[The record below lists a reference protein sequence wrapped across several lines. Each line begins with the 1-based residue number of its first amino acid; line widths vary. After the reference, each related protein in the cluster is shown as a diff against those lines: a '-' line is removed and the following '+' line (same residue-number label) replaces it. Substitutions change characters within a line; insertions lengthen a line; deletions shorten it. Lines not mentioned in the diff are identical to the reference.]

1 MARNLHAW
9 VFQTGEPLPHLG
21 GSARPMRAANVTDAL
36 LAAGHR
42 VTLWSSD
49 FNHQESRHLT
59 GRDSRIT
66 VHENLE
72 VRLVHSRG
80 YSRNVGPGR
89 LVDHAQLALRL
100 KRLLKEARLP
110 DVAFVGYPPIEPAAV
125 MIRWLRDR
133 EIPTL
138 LDVKDQW
145 PDVLLRAVPEQAE
158 PAGRLAL
165 SGYTYLG
172 RRAMREATAISS
184 ISEPF
189 LDWALAFAGRTQRD
203 GDLVLPLTSRR
214 SDPTATQRAEA
225 ESFWNQLGVPADG
238 RPRVSYVGT
247 LSTGLDVDGI
257 IAAARRSSHQFV
269 ICGSG
274 STEHRFRSALGDQ
287 ENVILP
293 GWIDAPQATVLAE
306 RTSVTIAPYV
316 DESDFSLSVPN
327 KVYDALAHGIPLV
340 TNISGLVANL
350 VSEEEVGRYYEESD
364 DLGPTIEALLSD
376 PAEVAA
382 MNARARGLFER
393 SYSYDIVYGGL
404 VRHLERLAAAPRP
417 VTRYA

>member
-1 MARNLHAW
+1 MARKLHAW

-49 FNHQESRHLT
+49 FNHQEGRHLT
-59 GRDSRIT
+59 GRNSRIT

-72 VRLVHSRG
+72 VRLVHSKG
-80 YSRNVGPGR
+80 YSRNVGAGR

-100 KRLLKEARLP
+100 RRLLKAARLP

-125 MIRWLRDR
+125 MTRWLRERDV
-133 EIPTL
+133 PTL

-145 PDVLLRAVPEQAE
+145 PDVLLRAVPEAAE

-189 LDWALAFAGRTQRD
+189 LEWALEFAGRPRRD
-203 GDLVLPLTSRR
+203 GDVVLPLTSRR
-214 SDPTATQRAEA
+214 IDPDPSQWAAA
-225 ESFWNQLGVPADG
+225 ESFWNELGVRDDG
-238 RPRVSYVGT
+238 RPRATYVGT
-247 LSTGLDVDGI
+247 LSTGLDVEGV
-257 IAAARRSSHQFV
+257 IAAARQSSHQFV
-269 ICGSG
+269 ICGRG
-274 STEHRFRSALGDQ
+274 STADRFEVALGH
-287 ENVILP
+287 EPNVVLP
-293 GWIDAPQATVLAE
+293 GWVDAPQATVLAE
-306 RTSVTIAPYV
+306 RTSVTMAPYV
-316 DESDFSLSVPN
+316 DETGFRLSVPN
-327 KVYDALAHGIPLV
+327 KVYDALAHGIPLI
-340 TNISGLVANL
+340 TNISGLVEKL
-350 VSEEEVGRYYEESD
+350 VIEEGIGRFYTRSA
-364 DLGPTIEALLSD
+364 DLSPTLEALLSN
-376 PAEVAA
+376 PTEVHAIS
-382 MNARARGLFER
+382 ARARTLFER

-404 VRHLERLAAAPRP
+404 VTQLERLTATRLP
-417 VTRYA
+417 VTRHA